1 MFFFFN
7 KISQNMKWDK
17 CSSYKN
23 FESQIANCQLL
34 YSIRFYILLHLSIHR
49 FSHGFY
55 YNFCPYLCPFI
66 LFYYICFSVRPFFHS
81 FLLQLFF
88 CPYVCSTFLFYY
100 SCLCPFNVRLFIN
113 PFRLQLLCPY
123 VSPSILFYYSC
134 FCPYVC
140 PSILSTTVAD
150 RHFCLQVQFSCLF
163 WGEFGDCVH
172 VHVRHCRFMKLT

>member
-1 MFFFFN
+1 MVSTTIFVRT
-7 KISQNMKWDK
+7 SVR
-17 CSSYKN
+17 SS
-23 FESQIANCQLL
+23 
-34 YSIRFYILLHLSIHR
+34 
-49 FSHGFY
+49 FSTTFV
-55 YNFCPYLCPFI
+55 
-66 LFYYICFSVRPFFHS
+66 FSVRPFFHS